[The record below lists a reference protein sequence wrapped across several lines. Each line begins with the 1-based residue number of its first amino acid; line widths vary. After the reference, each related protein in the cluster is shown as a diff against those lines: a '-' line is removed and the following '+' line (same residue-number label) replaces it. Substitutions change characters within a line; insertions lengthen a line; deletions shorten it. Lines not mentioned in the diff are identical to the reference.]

1 MKDAK
6 RMFAATELQRQIFY
20 ALIDQKLFG
29 EPDSPPR
36 DTISIVADLKR
47 RYTSYKQVEGTHWHT
62 RFSHLLNYGAGYYSY
77 LYAKCFAATIWK
89 KLCEEDPLS
98 LDTGTAI
105 RTKFL
110 QHGGA
115 VEPVDLL
122 KDLVGVDS
130 VRYYKAGVI
139 PNLRAVCEEME
150 LK

>member
-1 MKDAK
+1 MHIP
-6 RMFAATELQRQIFY
+6 F
-20 ALIDQKLFG
+20 
-29 EPDSPPR
+29 
-36 DTISIVADLKR
+36 
-47 RYTSYKQVEGTHWHT
+47 
-62 RFSHLLNYGAGYYSY
+62 AGYYSY

-122 KDLVGVDS
+122 KDLVGDDS
-130 VRYYKAGVI
+130 VRYHDGGVI
-139 PNLRAVCEEME
+139 PNIRAVCEEME